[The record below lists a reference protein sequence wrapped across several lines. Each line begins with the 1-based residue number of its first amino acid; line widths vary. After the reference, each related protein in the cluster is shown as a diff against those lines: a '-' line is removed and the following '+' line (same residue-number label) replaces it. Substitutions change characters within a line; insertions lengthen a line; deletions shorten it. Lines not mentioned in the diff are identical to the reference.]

1 MEYARMEALQGRGGD
16 PLQVRTYAH
25 THTQTHIHTNT
36 CTCLCP
42 SLTHT
47 HTLSLSLTLSHC
59 VHTRLFEIVVKRF
72 PGQERAWNS
81 YIGTLPPPAPPLTLT
96 LQCFRADANPNP
108 NPNPNFNPNPN
119 PNSYIEF
126 VESCSILMPSD
137 TSSGPLSAD
146 DVSGG
151 GGGVPT
157 YVHTVCTY
165 NIQCPNPLYHI
176 YPPLPPPPAT
186 VEAAS

>member
-1 MEYARMEALQGRGGD
+1 MQEWRRCRDEGEIRC
-16 PLQVRTYAH
+16 RYAH
-25 THTQTHIHTNT
+25 THIHIHKHTYTQTHAPVSVP
-36 CTCLCP
+36 L
-42 SLTHT
+42 SLT

-157 YVHTVCTY
+157 YVRTYSVSIQHTV
-165 NIQCPNPLYHI
+165 
-176 YPPLPPPPAT
+176 
-186 VEAAS
+186 S